1 MLSARVLAR
10 YHRLTPLPDGVDPA
24 KLGPELHTVCG
35 QPFRRTDRFTRLALL
50 GSAHCVAGQQLAAS
64 CGVYLGSFTGPLE
77 SNIRV
82 QQQLL
87 AERELPRPF
96 DFVNTLGSVACFHV
110 AQNLSLTG
118 PVVFVSRGGHCLE
131 AALELA
137 LTDLALGL
145 VPQALVGVVEEAPL
159 PLAAQRQRLGLPE
172 NTVLAEGSHWL
183 LLQAGHT
190 QLAEGDIELH
200 RFDSPGALAARLRDL
215 PAGTSIAVSRHASS
229 DLRRMVLR
237 HCPTAT
243 DLADWRQPF
252 HASSEAAWVLDRLV
266 TTAGAV
272 ALVHGNDDGG
282 CLLKAGG
289 SALVGPLAD

>member
-1 MLSARVLAR
+1 GRMDVCSRALPAEPVRLWRQQHRAGAGVAMLSARVLAR

-110 AQNLSLTG
+110 AQNLSL
-118 PVVFVSRGGHCLE
+118 
-131 AALELA
+131 
-137 LTDLALGL
+137 
-145 VPQALVGVVEEAPL
+145 
-159 PLAAQRQRLGLPE
+159 
-172 NTVLAEGSHWL
+172 
-183 LLQAGHT
+183 
-190 QLAEGDIELH
+190 
-200 RFDSPGALAARLRDL
+200 
-215 PAGTSIAVSRHASS
+215 
-229 DLRRMVLR
+229 
-237 HCPTAT
+237 
-243 DLADWRQPF
+243 
-252 HASSEAAWVLDRLV
+252 
-266 TTAGAV
+266 
-272 ALVHGNDDGG
+272 
-282 CLLKAGG
+282 
-289 SALVGPLAD
+289 